1 MEEKYKINFNGTLP
15 DEEIIELYWSRD
27 EKAITE
33 TDKKYGNYLYTIA
46 SNIIDDRMDCEECV
60 NDTYLG
66 TWNRIPPTRPN
77 VFHAFLAKITRNIA
91 VSRFR
96 KNAAKKRIPSEM
108 QLSLEEFEDCTISN
122 PSAEDEY
129 LVKRVAE
136 ILNDY
141 INNLSRRKELIF
153 VCRYYYADRIVNISK
168 MLGISEKTVYREL
181 EEIRQ
186 GLKELLEKEGFP
198 FEKQ

>member
-1 MEEKYKINFNGTLP
+1 MKEKYKINFDGTLP
-15 DEEIIELYWSRD
+15 DEKIIELYWNRN
-27 EKAITE
+27 ETAITE
-33 TDKKYGNYLYTIA
+33 TDKKYGNYLFAIA
-46 SNIIDDRMDCEECV
+46 NNIVNDRMDCEECV

-91 VSRFR
+91 ISRFR

-108 QLSLEEFEDCTISN
+108 QLSLEEFEDCTVAN

-129 LVKRVAE
+129 LIKRVAE

-141 INNLSRRKELIF
+141 INNLPRRKELIF
-153 VCRYYYADRIVNISK
+153 ICRYYYADRIVNISK

-186 GLKELLEKEGFP
+186 GLKNRLEKEGFP